1 MEQTKD
7 GKRKNVGRRVENIVQ
22 DMRRAVFVLHVHL
35 GVLVSLFVYSSV
47 SFSFLK
53 FSKSRVRVF
62 N

>member
-7 GKRKNVGRRVENIVQ
+7 GKRKIVGRRVENILQ

-47 SFSFLK
+47 SFSVSKFL
-53 FSKSRVRVF
+53 SHE
-62 N
+62 